1 MIFIEYLCSMDKRIK
16 LIQEVLERGNYI
28 LTETK
33 KIGIDKLPYGFD
45 SLTRFI
51 DEKTMEVH
59 YNKHYKGYVNKLIDA
74 LSKKEYG
81 ELGLED
87 IITKISKFPKI
98 IRNNGGG
105 AFNHSLFWKM
115 LSPEKQQIKDEI
127 LKRIVKDFG
136 SFNNFKK
143 EFEEKSLERFGSGWC
158 WLVLTKN
165 NRLKIMTTPNQDN
178 PLMNIVKGGG
188 YPLLGLDLWEHA
200 YYLEYQNKRDDYIKK
215 FWGVVNWDYVNSI
228 YKLKTKKEI
237 NESFVI
243 KKKNISFINENDLSF
258 LLDYFDKDYLYFFCN
273 KKNVPLENKKIYCDL
288 ISLRNELDD
297 KELVKTL
304 NDSITTIVDF
314 FNGRNYSSLRK
325 ILSYSLIGENND
337 RTINFLKIIS
347 GFISDIVFSDS
358 DTKKK
363 LLKIKDEDAVSDEL
377 EDILRQVRELE
388 YSKYEKSFAG
398 DQFDILQTKLEIK
411 YNCDPSYIGTL
422 FDMIDDVKTKK
433 TQFKDTIAQLK
444 SCVTNSINSEV
455 PPIKTDL
462 ITKTPLYIEEL
473 KNDEIVKVEV
483 FPTNALF
490 EVKKMDVE
498 IDSYLSEF
506 FSIFK
511 QSNLKTFKDSHL
523 KLYNIMI
530 ENIYQYLKVN
540 GQNYLD
546 RIRERLSGIIF
557 DDNTIVPIDNIYF
570 YWSNQGQRG
579 CDELRLSIRFRI
591 FNIEGNIDTYKY
603 KYGSDVLIKNNKQV
617 SNSFL
622 KKYSGEK
629 FCSKK

>member
-1 MIFIEYLCSMDKRIK
+1 
-16 LIQEVLERGNYI
+16 
-28 LTETK
+28 
-33 KIGIDKLPYGFD
+33 
-45 SLTRFI
+45 
-51 DEKTMEVH
+51 
-59 YNKHYKGYVNKLIDA
+59 
-74 LSKKEYG
+74 
-81 ELGLED
+81 
-87 IITKISKFPKI
+87 
-98 IRNNGGG
+98 
-105 AFNHSLFWKM
+105 
-115 LSPEKQQIKDEI
+115 
-127 LKRIVKDFG
+127 
-136 SFNNFKK
+136 
-143 EFEEKSLERFGSGWC
+143 
-158 WLVLTKN
+158 
-165 NRLKIMTTPNQDN
+165 
-178 PLMNIVKGGG
+178 
-188 YPLLGLDLWEHA
+188 
-200 YYLEYQNKRDDYIKK
+200 
-215 FWGVVNWDYVNSI
+215 
-228 YKLKTKKEI
+228 
-237 NESFVI
+237 
-243 KKKNISFINENDLSF
+243 
-258 LLDYFDKDYLYFFCN
+258 
-273 KKNVPLENKKIYCDL
+273 
-288 ISLRNELDD
+288 
-297 KELVKTL
+297 
-304 NDSITTIVDF
+304 
-314 FNGRNYSSLRK
+314 
-325 ILSYSLIGENND
+325 
-337 RTINFLKIIS
+337 
-347 GFISDIVFSDS
+347 
-358 DTKKK
+358 
-363 LLKIKDEDAVSDEL
+363 
-377 EDILRQVRELE
+377 
-388 YSKYEKSFAG
+388 
-398 DQFDILQTKLEIK
+398 
-411 YNCDPSYIGTL
+411 
-422 FDMIDDVKTKK
+422 MIDDVKTKK